1 MKLSQRIT
9 SFVLMFAMLV
19 ALLPTSV
26 YAKED
31 EKTDAVSIRVSNGSS
46 VLTYDVIFKNGE
58 IYFPAETYGQI
69 TNYEFTTGN
78 GNYGYQLGA
87 KWIIIN
93 SETGEMVIPVQ
104 HYTADIG
111 EVIHKDGTDY
121 LPASALL
128 PWMNVACNVNN
139 NILEIVPDGISL
151 WEIVDELDYSGYMF
165 NLYEEY
171 GDSVSDI
178 AGLTAMSVF
187 DTVIHL
193 RWDRLIPA
201 DGTITGAANGGSLY
215 DYKCYKAALTEIA
228 QIDPFSYEQAES
240 VIGDVVKV
248 NNGLDK
254 IEEAMGLDESKKQLE
269 LDSYLREL
277 GTDEDVVLLF
287 YDLTETWQNLR
298 EGIKA
303 YDQISKY
310 LDILSILKAY
320 ELVVETDTEYRE
332 YINWLARQEIDNT
345 LFDRALDE
353 TTKVL
358 DENMGVLYSMYI
370 KWGHQLLSDLPENV
384 VSAIANNTMN
394 DAVIEACNLYK
405 GSIFSSL
412 GKYMAI
418 AQVVYGVIF
427 PVTDGY
433 EGMAKAGVL
442 EAIQDYCWSLA
453 MQLQD
458 DELTPETITYI
469 RQSYITA
476 LQASKKN
483 YESKQETMDA
493 KILGMITVFDGEGLL
508 DYQFNKIDKKNSA
521 TYC

>member
-1 MKLSQRIT
+1 MK
-9 SFVLMFAMLV
+9 
-19 ALLPTSV
+19 
-26 YAKED
+26 K
-31 EKTDAVSIRVSNGSS
+31 
-46 VLTYDVIFKNGE
+46 
-58 IYFPAETYGQI
+58 
-69 TNYEFTTGN
+69 
-78 GNYGYQLGA
+78 
-87 KWIIIN
+87 
-93 SETGEMVIPVQ
+93 
-104 HYTADIG
+104 
-111 EVIHKDGTDY
+111 HKIDT
-121 LPASALL
+121 
-128 PWMNVACNVNN
+128 CNVNN

-370 KWGHQLLSDLPENV
+370 LFHH
-384 VSAIANNTMN
+384 
-394 DAVIEACNLYK
+394 
-405 GSIFSSL
+405 
-412 GKYMAI
+412 
-418 AQVVYGVIF
+418 
-427 PVTDGY
+427 
-433 EGMAKAGVL
+433 
-442 EAIQDYCWSLA
+442 
-453 MQLQD
+453 
-458 DELTPETITYI
+458 
-469 RQSYITA
+469 
-476 LQASKKN
+476 
-483 YESKQETMDA
+483 A
-493 KILGMITVFDGEGLL
+493 KITSALTIS
-508 DYQFNKIDKKNSA
+508 SA
-521 TYC
+521 TLRILFMRCTQAI